1 MQRDPLFCSFHRLTV
16 MKCVFGFASRVIS
29 TDSVPTEIQT
39 PFSVP
44 VFPSGRSLSPL
55 TDAARLNISWLCVFG
70 CSGAPVRVT
79 PSPNLHLQRPSDGC
93 LYASNSRRNKSE
105 VEIKRCVR
113 ALERGKQKGGEHAA
127 TWKRAVLKP
136 QCARPGASPA
146 LKRVAESCSR
156 GGGSNQ
162 CDV

>member
-1 MQRDPLFCSFHRLTV
+1 MTIRLTV
-16 MKCVFGFASRVIS
+16 MKCVFGFASGIIS
-29 TDSVPTEIQT
+29 TDSVPPEIQI

-44 VFPSGRSLSPL
+44 VYPSVHSLPPL
-55 TDAARLNISWLCVFG
+55 TTAARLNTSWLCVFV

-93 LYASNSRRNKSE
+93 LYASNSLRNKSE
-105 VEIKRCVR
+105 VERKRCVR
-113 ALERGKQKGGEHAA
+113 ALERGNQKGGEHAG
-127 TWKRAVLKP
+127 TWKRAALKP

-146 LKRVAESCSR
+146 PMRVAESCRR

-162 CDV
+162 RDV